1 MTASFLRILLLALS
15 FIALMPQK
23 SGKSSIGLGSIG
35 PVEREVQIA
44 ARYKGTSPV
53 IRQAQ
58 QGIMPLMPSI
68 NGGATCHFNAA
79 ALITDL
85 DPSKIILL

>member
-1 MTASFLRILLLALS
+1 MCISTVDFGVFCSHR
-15 FIALMPQK
+15 
-23 SGKSSIGLGSIG
+23 GSIG

-68 NGGATCHFNAA
+68 T
-79 ALITDL
+79 LIRSLSMKEQVVTSML
-85 DPSKIILL
+85 LLSSLILIQVR

>member
-23 SGKSSIGLGSIG
+23 SGSIG